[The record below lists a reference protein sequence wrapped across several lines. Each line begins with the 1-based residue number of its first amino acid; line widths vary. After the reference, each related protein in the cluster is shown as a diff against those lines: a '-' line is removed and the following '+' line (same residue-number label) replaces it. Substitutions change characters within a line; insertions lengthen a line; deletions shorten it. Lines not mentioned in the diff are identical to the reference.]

1 LLCIISHREFDRYP
15 QGEKMK
21 HPIFVSISSAFP
33 TLALLMMIAVMTA
46 SCVSPTPP
54 FTFTPPPSSTLPALQ
69 PEFVIADFDSCSGVT
84 EQGGAMGAAYDPS
97 SGDKLVESYIQE
109 VERGCIARLEF
120 DIAGWSA
127 FWIKLQG
134 ADLSSYSQLVFDIKA
149 DPQEKVPGKVKIELK
164 RAAGQEVSILYI
176 SGITTEWQMMSVN
189 LRDFGPSYADPLSS
203 FTDMEELVFT
213 FEASQSGKTG
223 VIYLDNIALR

>member
-1 LLCIISHREFDRYP
+1 
-15 QGEKMK
+15 
-21 HPIFVSISSAFP
+21 
-33 TLALLMMIAVMTA
+33 
-46 SCVSPTPP
+46 
-54 FTFTPPPSSTLPALQ
+54 
-69 PEFVIADFDSCSGVT
+69 VIADFDSCSGVT

-97 SGDKLVESYIQE
+97 SGDKLVESYVQE
-109 VERGCIARLEF
+109 AGRGCIARLEYS
-120 DIAGWSA
+120 IVGWSA

-134 ADLSSYSQLVFDIKA
+134 ADLSPYSQLVFDIKA
-149 DPQEKVPGKVKIELK
+149 DPQENVPGRVKIELK
-164 RAAGQEVSILYI
+164 RAGGKEVSILYI
-176 SGITTEWQMMSVN
+176 SGITTDWQTMSVN